1 MIYLYTVFRLIEVVI
16 EWLKAGFLWPLNRSR
31 KSPYDPS
38 ENEKSDSWARL
49 NWGCKTQSVSISFRF
64 CLWYFATRLVFS
76 RGYSIPM
83 TRQYP
88 DLRRASDWVKKISD
102 QSEALPRS
110 GLQASSLWNFWARFS
125 DAISW
130 GNQSERSAV
139 FSAKTTEI
147 VGVALS
153 RRCENEAV
161 ATLALTLCG
170 SFSSFQS
177 ACDSDNLLCNRS

>member
-1 MIYLYTVFRLIEVVI
+1 MRAFPCPSDS
-16 EWLKAGFLWPLNRSR
+16 A
-31 KSPYDPS
+31 YDTLLRAS
-38 ENEKSDSWARL
+38 ENSR
-49 NWGCKTQSVSISFRF
+49 
-64 CLWYFATRLVFS
+64 YFATLPVLSPRNERRNSV
-76 RGYSIPM
+76 PM

-88 DLRRASDWVKKISD
+88 DLRRVSDWMKKISD
-102 QSEALPRS
+102 QQEALPRS
-110 GLQASSLWNFWARFS
+110 GLKASSLWNFCARFS
-125 DAISW
+125 DFISR
-130 GNQSERSAV
+130 GNQSEISAG

-177 ACDSDNLLCNRS
+177 ACDSDNLVCNRS